1 MSGSRIQTSFT
12 RLLGIEHPIAALN
25 RSPSVVAEVTKAGGL
40 GVLAATAYDASELDA
55 QLTWIEEQIGDLP
68 YGVDLLVPAKTADT
82 DSDELIA
89 GLRAQIPAEHTRFVA
104 ELLRRYDIPPVADDE
119 IRYTEQRAV
128 GSHPS
133 AVSQLLDVAFG
144 HRIGLVANAL
154 GPPPAGLIER
164 ARTRNV
170 IVASLVGSTTHAE
183 RQLAAG
189 VDVLIAQGTEA
200 GGHTGSVASMVLTP
214 EVVQL
219 AQGIPVLS
227 AGGIGS
233 GAQMAAALTLGAAGV
248 WCGSVWLSS
257 TEDIT
262 PVSVK
267 RKFLAASSADTLRSR
282 ARTGKPA
289 RQLRS
294 AYHDEWERPDSPQP
308 LPMPLQGLLTMDAWN
323 RIYAAAEAGHA
334 GAVELETFFVGQIVG
349 SFHDLRPTAEIT
361 QNMVTECL
369 ARIASLQSIV
379 SS

>member
-1 MSGSRIQTSFT
+1 
-12 RLLGIEHPIAALN
+12 
-25 RSPSVVAEVTKAGGL
+25 VTAG
-40 GVLAATAYDASELDA
+40 E
-55 QLTWIEEQIGDLP
+55 
-68 YGVDLLVPAKTADT
+68 
-82 DSDELIA
+82 
-89 GLRAQIPAEHTRFVA
+89 R
-104 ELLRRYDIPPVADDE
+104 
-119 IRYTEQRAV
+119 
-128 GSHPS
+128 
-133 AVSQLLDVAFG
+133 LLDVAFS

-164 ARTRNV
+164 ARARNV
-170 IVASLVGSTTHAE
+170 VAAGLVGSTTHAE

-219 AQGIPVLS
+219 AHGIPVLS

-267 RKFLAASSADTLRSR
+267 RRFLAASSADTLRSR
-282 ARTGKPA
+282 SRTGKPA

-294 AYHDEWERPDSPQP
+294 A
-308 LPMPLQGLLTMDAWN
+308 
-323 RIYAAAEAGHA
+323 
-334 GAVELETFFVGQIVG
+334 
-349 SFHDLRPTAEIT
+349 
-361 QNMVTECL
+361 
-369 ARIASLQSIV
+369 
-379 SS
+379 